1 MFLSKNFYIVS
12 YLTLLAISIYSPR
25 FEVLDKMAI
34 QYFLISISNTL
45 ALIFFPLYFKSNLLL
60 KQYRHPLFLFMMG
73 YLTMSILSMIKSINI
88 IESIVEIGQIIT
100 FIITL
105 YLLLI
110 LVYERL
116 IKINHLLVLM
126 TITLLIDIFL
136 SLSAYLPFVT
146 NDLLYSFDDNWR
158 LVGQYGNRNILATT
172 IAFRIPFV
180 ILLALRLGKG
190 FWYFIFSLI
199 NIIALFNIS
208 LLSSRATYLAIIL
221 SLIFICVII
230 LYRIIKLRELKL
242 SLKSPIIILYIL
254 PCIIAYFMSTQAIN
268 PEAGENVVSRIST
281 ITTQNDTSKNTRLRY
296 YSQSIDHI
304 SKNPFL
310 GAGIGNW
317 KILSIK
323 YDSEN
328 IQNYIIPYNAHNDI
342 LEATAETGII
352 GGLSFLMFFLFI
364 FYYLFKYVKSTVLLQ
379 DKFIYGIVLFL
390 PFICYFID
398 LNLNFPSS
406 RPANQFFLLIYI
418 CTIICSKQEL
428 NENK

>member
-1 MFLSKNFYIVS
+1 MN
-12 YLTLLAISIYSPR
+12 
-25 FEVLDKMAI
+25 
-34 QYFLISISNTL
+34 
-45 ALIFFPLYFKSNLLL
+45 
-60 KQYRHPLFLFMMG
+60 PLFLFMMG
-73 YLTMSILSMIKSINI
+73 YLIMSILSMIKSLNI
-88 IESIVEIGQIIT
+88 IESLVEIGQIIT

-180 ILLALRLGKG
+180 ILLAIRLGKG
-190 FWYFIFSLI
+190 SWYLILSLI
-199 NIIALFNIS
+199 NVIALFNIS

-221 SLIFICVII
+221 SLIFISVII

-242 SLKSPIIILYIL
+242 SLKSPIFILYIL
-254 PCIIAYFMSTQAIN
+254 PCIIAYFMSTQAID
-268 PEAGENVVSRIST
+268 PEAGENVASRIST
-281 ITTQNDTSKNTRLRY
+281 ITTQDDTSKNTRLRY

-304 SKNPFL
+304 SKNLFL

-352 GGLSFLMFFLFI
+352 GGLSFLMFFLVI
-364 FYYLFKYVKSTVLLQ
+364 FYYLFEYVKSTVLLKE
-379 DKFIYGIVLFL
+379 KFIYGVVLFL

-418 CTIICSKQEL
+418 CTIIYSKHEL

>member
-1 MFLSKNFYIVS
+1 MFLSKNFYVVS
-12 YLTLLAISIYSPR
+12 YLILLTISIYSPR

-45 ALIFFPLYFKSNLLL
+45 ALVFFPLYFKSNLLL

-73 YLTMSILSMIKSINI
+73 YLIMSILSMIKSLNI
-88 IESIVEIGQIIT
+88 IESLVEIGQIIT

-180 ILLALRLGKG
+180 ILLAIRLGKG
-190 FWYFIFSLI
+190 SWYLILSLI
-199 NIIALFNIS
+199 NVIALFNIS

-221 SLIFICVII
+221 SLIFISVII

-242 SLKSPIIILYIL
+242 SLKSPIFILYIL
-254 PCIIAYFMSTQAIN
+254 PCIIAYFM
-268 PEAGENVVSRIST
+268 
-281 ITTQNDTSKNTRLRY
+281 
-296 YSQSIDHI
+296 
-304 SKNPFL
+304 
-310 GAGIGNW
+310 
-317 KILSIK
+317 
-323 YDSEN
+323 
-328 IQNYIIPYNAHNDI
+328 
-342 LEATAETGII
+342 
-352 GGLSFLMFFLFI
+352 
-364 FYYLFKYVKSTVLLQ
+364 
-379 DKFIYGIVLFL
+379 
-390 PFICYFID
+390 
-398 LNLNFPSS
+398 
-406 RPANQFFLLIYI
+406 
-418 CTIICSKQEL
+418 
-428 NENK
+428 